1 MTHGQLTVRI
11 DNRVVLI
18 STMTRDKFTIG
29 RQPDNDL
36 VLPHH
41 DVSPHHAEI
50 RAETQGIMLTDVES
64 SSGTSV
70 NGKRLS
76 RSQPSLLQD
85 GSTIEIG
92 PYSILFRSM
101 EDGPQQ
107 AVQQTRLKPVN
118 RFRVDQNRFM
128 NGDDRGSSYLQ
139 YLPIIYQDNEFLGQ
153 YLKIFE
159 AIWEPLER
167 RQDHIAM
174 YFDPRTCPSAMLP
187 WFASWFGLT
196 FDPHWREEHR
206 RALLFDAIELYRWR
220 GTRYGLARMI
230 EVCTGLKPEI
240 ADVPDE
246 PFVFKVRVNLPEM
259 DSTML
264 DYLEE
269 LIEAHKPAHTAYL
282 LEVL

>member
-18 STMTRDKFTIG
+18 SALTPEKFTIG

-50 RAETQGIMLTDVES
+50 RVEADGIMLTDLES
-64 SSGTSV
+64 STGTSV
-70 NGKRLS
+70 DGKRLA
-76 RSQPSLLQD
+76 RLQPSLLQD
-85 GSTIEIG
+85 GATIGIG
-92 PYSILFRSM
+92 PYSILFKPM
-101 EDGPQQ
+101 DEKPKQ
-107 AVQQTRLKPVN
+107 AVEQNHLKQVN
-118 RFRVDQNRFM
+118 RFRVEQPGSM
-128 NGDDRGSSYLQ
+128 NGDRGGSSYLQ

-174 YFDPRTCPSAMLP
+174 YFDPRTCPSAMLS

-196 FDPHWREEHR
+196 LDPHWREEHQ
-206 RALLFDAIELYRWR
+206 RALLFDTIELYRWR
-220 GTRYGLARMI
+220 GTRYGLARMV

-240 ADVPDE
+240 TDVPGE
-246 PFVFKVRVNLPEM
+246 PFVFKISVTLPEGG
-259 DSTML
+259 STTL
-264 DYLEE
+264 SYLEE
-269 LIEAHKPAHTAYL
+269 LIQVHKPAHTAYL